1 LLTLREKS
9 KILSLGYLW
18 WALSVRRHFKTGPRL
33 TFNGFD
39 ITELVCH
46 EISRSLS
53 QAELFKDI
61 LSSEESLFLN
71 PQFLDTDFVPQV
83 IRFRENEQKYIAE
96 CIKPLLQRR
105 NGRNL
110 LIKGS
115 PGIGKTLAAKHVLN
129 ELKEE
134 SGDVYCVYVNCWK
147 KDSSFKV
154 INEICSQ
161 INYKYVYNKS
171 FDVLFKD
178 VVPLLNEKSLV
189 LVLDEVDKL
198 ADNAIL
204 YSILEDIYRKT
215 IITITNDSEFISKLD
230 NRIRSRLMPDTLD
243 FKPYSLQET
252 QEILKERADY
262 AFVKGVFDNDCFS
275 LIAEKT
281 FVSKDLRVG
290 LFLLKESG
298 EVAEASSSR
307 KITQDHTL
315 QAINKL
321 SADKLKDID
330 EENKE
335 LIDLVKLNSGK
346 SASEI
351 FREYETKSGK
361 SYRTFQRK
369 IKDLEKM
376 NIVTLKQLN
385 KGREGNTTVVEFNQK
400 VLDDF

>member
-1 LLTLREKS
+1 M
-9 KILSLGYLW
+9 
-18 WALSVRRHFKTGPRL
+18 
-33 TFNGFD
+33 
-39 ITELVCH
+39 C
-46 EISRSLS
+46 
-53 QAELFKDI
+53 
-61 LSSEESLFLN
+61 
-71 PQFLDTDFVPQV
+71 
-83 IRFRENEQKYIAE
+83 
-96 CIKPLLQRR
+96 
-105 NGRNL
+105 
-110 LIKGS
+110 
-115 PGIGKTLAAKHVLN
+115 
-129 ELKEE
+129 
-134 SGDVYCVYVNCWK
+134 
-147 KDSSFKV
+147 
-154 INEICSQ
+154 CS
-161 INYKYVYNKS
+161 
-171 FDVLFKD
+171 DL
-178 VVPLLNEKSLV
+178 
-189 LVLDEVDKL
+189 
-198 ADNAIL
+198 
-204 YSILEDIYRKT
+204 
-215 IITITNDSEFISKLD
+215 ITNVSEFISKLD

>member
-1 LLTLREKS
+1 M
-9 KILSLGYLW
+9 G
-18 WALSVRRHFKTGPRL
+18 
-33 TFNGFD
+33 
-39 ITELVCH
+39 
-46 EISRSLS
+46 
-53 QAELFKDI
+53 ELFKDI